1 MYCKNP
7 SSLCQIKS
15 NQSKTQETLKNCIL
29 LLAHNL
35 KGPKIWKEVQH
46 LYQLRNKKKN
56 LIQIIKFGHKCKRDD
71 KIAPRRCAIL
81 LSRISQDF
89 KSSKFLL
96 HYFYIFSQL
105 RNSQVKQAAT
115 TCWEHPSKQFFDNKN
130 IYLKCYLRTY
140 AFTSIIVQKILESD
154 TKKILR
160 TLNFNFIL

>member
-29 LLAHNL
+29 QLAHNL
-35 KGPKIWKEVQH
+35 KCPKIWKEVQHFTLH

-81 LSRISQDF
+81 LLLISQDLC
-89 KSSKFLL
+89 SKFLL
-96 HYFYIFSQL
+96 HYFYISSQL

-140 AFTSIIVQKILESD
+140 AFT
-154 TKKILR
+154 
-160 TLNFNFIL
+160 